1 MHEMSDLTGH
11 DFGDICINEPLAPH
25 SSWKIGGPADIFIEP
40 YNIEQISNV
49 LQYAKS
55 ENIPLVVIGNATN
68 LLFCDDGVRGI
79 VMRLGEKFSKVQV
92 DGTHVHAEAGTSVP
106 TLAKTVGALGLTGL
120 EHTVG
125 IPATLG
131 GLVYMNGGSQG
142 KCIGDHVRRVSAI
155 DRSKG
160 LINLSREECCF
171 SYRHSSLQGTDQIV
185 CTIDLELD
193 YGDPDQISHE
203 MQKILENRQK
213 KFPVDLPSCGS
224 VFTSPPYLQARGA
237 PPGKLIEDAGLKG
250 FKIGDAQVSDCHA
263 NFIVNTGN
271 TTAGDVIRLV
281 HYIRRTVFESN
292 GLWLECEIKYIN
304 EFGDI
309 QQLHEVRY
317 ID

>member
-1 MHEMSDLTGH
+1 MRDRSDLTGH

-49 LQYAKS
+49 LRYAKS

-68 LLFCDDGVRGI
+68 LLFCDEGVRGI
-79 VMRLGEKFSKVQV
+79 VMRLGEKFSKIQV

-142 KCIGDHVRRVSAI
+142 KSIGDHVRMLTVI
-155 DRSKG
+155 DRFKG

-203 MQKILENRQK
+203 MQKILEIRQK
-213 KFPVDLPSCGS
+213 KFPMDLPSCGS
-224 VFTSPPYLQARGA
+224 VFTSSPSLQAEHA

-250 FKIGDAQVSDCHA
+250 FRIGDAQVSEWHA
-263 NFIVNTGN
+263 NFIVNLGN
-271 TTAGDVIRLV
+271 AKAQDIIDLVRHIRETILIHKNV
-281 HYIRRTVFESN
+281 RLDAEVRSVGADGRIVR
-292 GLWLECEIKYIN
+292 
-304 EFGDI
+304 
-309 QQLHEVRY
+309 LHEV
-317 ID
+317 